1 MRKTASSRRVAR
13 MYLLASVNVPV
24 LEEVLPNTFSRIEPF
39 NRVSCSHDIME
50 SLKAEKEFNQE
61 TLLRVLSE
69 YTQADTNLIMV
80 DVSHLFS
87 DVGVAQKEKLLSVL
101 TTERKL

>member
-1 MRKTASSRRVAR
+1 MRKVASSKRVAR
-13 MYLLASVNVPV
+13 MYFLASVNVPV

-61 TLLRVLSE
+61 TILRVLSE
-69 YTQADTNLIMV
+69 YTQVDTNLIMI

-87 DVGVAQKEKLLSVL
+87 DVGIAQKEKLLSVL
-101 TTERKL
+101 TTEGKL

>member
-1 MRKTASSRRVAR
+1 MRKTASSKRVAK
-13 MYLLASVNVPV
+13 MYFLASTNLPL
-24 LEEVLPNTFSRIEPF
+24 LEEALPNTFSEIEPF

-69 YTQADTNLIMV
+69 YTQGDTNLVMA

-87 DVGVAQKEKLLSVL
+87 DVGVAQKEKLLSAL
-101 TTERKL
+101 TSDREL